1 MQSLDSLIFKLNIF
15 TVPPLVVGIV
25 MFVLGLITMIK
36 DKASKVSVSFFM
48 VTSSILVWLGTLAWL
63 YSSPSEQ
70 DAQFWATIEH
80 FGVAFIPSFFFIF
93 TLDIIR
99 RYRQYKLF
107 AWATL
112 GLSGLFCAGFVF
124 SPYLIEGVSL
134 QRWGYYARYGPL
146 GFTLIIYVGL
156 FMLISMAL
164 LWSDY
169 LGSTSERERSRLK
182 GIFIGV
188 AIGLFGAADFIPT
201 LGVSIYPFGYI
212 PIFIC
217 ALILGQTILRFRLID
232 LTPSFAAKH
241 ILETTEGPI
250 SVIDLEGNICV
261 VNRSLC
267 ELLGY
272 REKELKDQ
280 KVSQIFDVS
289 GEVFPSK
296 LDKDWVLNAREMRW
310 KRRDGTTID
319 MSVSASAIADKDGT
333 PAGIVYAATDITKRK
348 VVEEELKQAKEAA
361 ERANQAK
368 SEFLANMS
376 HEIRTPL
383 NAVIGFSDI
392 LSDTSLNELQ
402 IDYVDT
408 IRESGKLLLALINDI
423 LDFSKIEARQIE
435 LEDIDFNMKNLV
447 EDILK
452 IARPKVSHSKIEL
465 YHHFEEALPENFRG
479 DPTRIRQILLNL
491 LNNAIKFTEAGEIGV
506 RVSSAKSE
514 PIGSKSGKSIYPIQ
528 ISVKDT
534 GVGIPKDK
542 QKLIFDTFTQADTSI
557 TREYGGTGLG
567 LAITRALVEKMDGKV
582 WVESE
587 EGKGSEFFV
596 LLGLRKSDLSSRDD
610 ITPLESEELKGKE
623 VFIVDDNDNARRLIK
638 SYCQNAGLT
647 VRAEFVLA
655 VDAWKGLGGE
665 NNLPDLIISDIMMPK
680 MDGYQFAK
688 KIKSEPKFESIKL
701 VAISSDARP
710 GSARLAK
717 ESGFDAFMTK
727 PARERAVIN
736 VLKTVLGDTRK
747 EGQIVTT
754 HMAEELS
761 AKKIRVLVAED
772 NLVNQKLIR
781 ILLEKLG
788 CEEEVVPN
796 GKIAFEKA
804 TTEEYDLCL
813 MDLQMPVMGGVEAT
827 KNIRKAGNTKLPIIA
842 LTAVAFKE
850 GRDKCLEAGMNDF
863 LARPVDPDRLRE
875 KILEWTTLANKNDR
889 TQR

>member
-1 MQSLDSLIFKLNIF
+1 
-15 TVPPLVVGIV
+15 
-25 MFVLGLITMIK
+25 MIK
-36 DKASKVSVSFFM
+36 DRASKVSISFFM
-48 VTSSILVWLGTLAWL
+48 VTLSILVWLGSLAWL
-63 YSSPSEQ
+63 YSAPNEQ
-70 DAQFWATIEH
+70 DAMLWAIIEH

-99 RYRQYKLF
+99 RYRQYKIF

-112 GLSGLFCAGFVF
+112 SLSGLFCAGFVF
-124 SPYLIEGVSL
+124 SPYLIEGISL
-134 QRWGYYARYGPL
+134 QRWGYYAQYGPL
-146 GFTLIIYVGL
+146 GFTLIIYVGI

-164 LWSDY
+164 LWREF
-169 LGSTSERERSRLK
+169 LGSASERERSRLK
-182 GIFIGV
+182 GIYIGV
-188 AIGLFGAADFIPT
+188 AIGLLGALDFAPA
-201 LGVSIYPFGYI
+201 LGVSIYPLGYI

-217 ALILGQTILRFRLID
+217 ALILGQTILRYRLID

-272 REKELKDQ
+272 KEKDLIDQ
-280 KVSQIFDVS
+280 KVSMIFDVS
-289 GEVFPSK
+289 GDVFPSK
-296 LDKDWVLNAREMRW
+296 LTKEWVLHGREHQW
-310 KRRDGTTID
+310 KRKDGTTVD
-319 MSVSASAIADKDGT
+319 MSLSASAITDKDGT
-333 PAGIVYAATDITKRK
+333 PAGIVYAATDITEQKRA
-348 VVEEELKQAKEAA
+348 EEELKQAKEAA

-392 LSDTSLNELQ
+392 LSDTTLSDLQ
-402 IDYVDT
+402 TDYVDT

-423 LDFSKIEARQIE
+423 LDFSKIEARQID
-435 LEDIDFNMKNLV
+435 LEEIDFSLKNLV

-452 IARPKVSHSKIEL
+452 IARPKVSHAKIEL
-465 YHHFEEALPENFRG
+465 YHFYDESLPENFKS

-491 LNNAIKFTEAGEIGV
+491 LNNAIKFTEEGEIGV
-506 RVSSAKSE
+506 RVSPAKSE
-514 PIGSKSGKSIYPIQ
+514 PIGSISGKSVYPIQ
-528 ISVKDT
+528 MSVKDT

-542 QKLIFDTFTQADTSI
+542 QKLIFETFTQADTSI

-567 LAITRALVEKMDGKV
+567 LAITSALIDKMNGKI

-596 LLGLRKSDLSSRDD
+596 LLRLRESDLLDRGD

-623 VFIVDDNDNARRLIK
+623 VFVVDDNENARRLIK

-647 VRAEFVLA
+647 VRAEYILA
-655 VDAWKGLGGE
+655 VDAWNALEAEK
-665 NNLPDLIISDIMMPK
+665 NLPDLIISDIMMPK
-680 MDGYQFAK
+680 MDGYEFAK
-688 KIKSEPKFESIKL
+688 KIKSQSKFDGIKL

-710 GSARLAK
+710 GAARIAK

-761 AKKIRVLVAED
+761 PKKIRVLVAED
-772 NLVNQKLIR
+772 NLINQKLIR

-788 CEEEVVPN
+788 CEGEIVPN

-804 TTEEYDLCL
+804 TTEDYDLCL

-827 KNIRKAGNTKLPIIA
+827 KRIRKSGNTTLPILA

-850 GRDKCLEAGMNDF
+850 GRDECLEVGMNDF
-863 LARPVDPDRLRE
+863 LTRPVDPDKLRE
-875 KILEWTTLANKNDR
+875 KILEWTR
-889 TQR
+889 

>member
-1 MQSLDSLIFKLNIF
+1 MQFLDSLIFKLNIF
-15 TVPPLVVGIV
+15 TVPPLVVGIL

-36 DKASKVSVSFFM
+36 DRASKVSLSFFM
-48 VTSSILVWLGTLAWL
+48 VTSSILVWLGSLAWL
-63 YSSPSEQ
+63 YSAPNEQ
-70 DAQFWATIEH
+70 DALFWATIEH

-99 RYRQYKLF
+99 RYRQYKHF

-146 GFTLIIYVGL
+146 GFTLIVYVGL
-156 FMLISMAL
+156 FMLISMSL
-164 LWSDY
+164 LWTEY

-182 GIFIGV
+182 GIFLGV
-188 AIGLFGAADFIPT
+188 VLGLVGAIDFIPT
-201 LGVSIYPFGYI
+201 LGIPIYPLGYI

-267 ELLGY
+267 EQLGY

-280 KVSQIFDVS
+280 KVSLLFDVS
-289 GEVFPSK
+289 GDIFPNK
-296 LDKDWVLNAREMRW
+296 LNRDWVLRAREMRW
-310 KRRDGTTID
+310 ERKDGTTID
-319 MSVSASAIADKDGT
+319 MSVSASAITDKDGS
-333 PAGIVYAATDITKRK
+333 PAGIVYAATDITERK
-348 VVEEELKQAKEAA
+348 KAEEEIKQAKEAA

-368 SEFLANMS
+368 
-376 HEIRTPL
+376 R
-383 NAVIGFSDI
+383 
-392 LSDTSLNELQ
+392 
-402 IDYVDT
+402 
-408 IRESGKLLLALINDI
+408 
-423 LDFSKIEARQIE
+423 
-435 LEDIDFNMKNLV
+435 
-447 EDILK
+447 DILK
-452 IARPKVSHSKIEL
+452 IARPKVSHAKIEL
-465 YHHFEEALPENFRG
+465 YHHFDEAMPENFKG

-491 LNNAIKFTEAGEIGV
+491 LNNAIKFTEEGEIGV
-506 RVSSAKSE
+506 YVSPAQSE
-514 PIGSKSGKSIYPIQ
+514 LIGSKAGKSIYPIQ

-542 QKLIFDTFTQADTSI
+542 QKLIFEKFTQTDTSI

-567 LAITRALVEKMDGKV
+567 LAITSALVEKMDGKI

-596 LLGLRKSDLSSRDD
+596 ILRLRESDLLERGD
-610 ITPLESEELKGKE
+610 IMPLESEELKGKG
-623 VFIVDDNDNARRLIK
+623 VVIVDDNDNARRLIK
-638 SYCQNAGLT
+638 SYCQNAGLI
-647 VRAEFVLA
+647 VRTEYILA
-655 VDAWKGLGGE
+655 VDAWKGLE
-665 NNLPDLIISDIMMPK
+665 AEKDLPDIIISDIMMPK
-680 MDGYQFAK
+680 MDGYHFAR
-688 KIKSEPKFESIKL
+688 KIKSEPKFEGIKL

-736 VLKTVLGDTRK
+736 VLKTVLGDARK

-761 AKKIRVLVAED
+761 AKKIKVLVAED
-772 NLVNQKLIR
+772 NPVNQKLIR
-781 ILLEKLG
+781 ILLQKLG
-788 CEEEVVPN
+788 CENRETPN
-796 GKIAFEKA
+796 SRSSPSRLWLLKRAA
-804 TTEEYDLCL
+804 
-813 MDLQMPVMGGVEAT
+813 MNAS
-827 KNIRKAGNTKLPIIA
+827 KL
-842 LTAVAFKE
+842 
-850 GRDKCLEAGMNDF
+850 G
-863 LARPVDPDRLRE
+863 
-875 KILEWTTLANKNDR
+875 
-889 TQR
+889 

>member
-1 MQSLDSLIFKLNIF
+1 MQTLDSLIFKLNIF
-15 TVPPLVVGIV
+15 TVPPLVVGIL

-36 DKASKVSVSFFM
+36 DKASKVSTSFFM
-48 VTSSILVWLGTLAWL
+48 VTASILVWLGSLAWL
-63 YSSPSEQ
+63 YSAPNEQ
-70 DAQFWATIEH
+70 DAMLWAIIEH

-99 RYRQYKLF
+99 RYRQYKHF

-124 SPYLIEGVSL
+124 SPYLIESISL

-146 GFTLIIYVGL
+146 GFTLIVYVGL
-156 FMLISMAL
+156 FMMISMAL
-164 LWSDY
+164 LWKEF

-182 GIFIGV
+182 GIYIGV
-188 AIGLFGAADFIPT
+188 AIGLIGAIDFAPT
-201 LGVSIYPFGYI
+201 LGVAIYPLGYI

-267 ELLGY
+267 ELLQY
-272 REKELKDQ
+272 KEKELKDQ
-280 KVSQIFDVS
+280 KVSVLFDIS

-296 LDKDWVLNAREMRW
+296 LHKDWVLHAREMRW
-310 KRRDGTTID
+310 KRKDGVTVD

-333 PAGIVYAATDITKRK
+333 PAGIVYAATDITERK
-348 VVEEELKQAKEAA
+348 QAEQELKHAKEAA

-392 LSDTSLNELQ
+392 LSDTTLNDLQ

-435 LEDIDFNMKNLV
+435 LEDIDFSMKNLV

-452 IARPKVSHSKIEL
+452 IARPKVTQAKIEL
-465 YHHFEEALPENFRG
+465 YHHFDEAMPENFKG

-491 LNNAIKFTEAGEIGV
+491 LNNAIKFTEKGEIGV
-506 RVSSAKSE
+506 RVSSAQSE
-514 PIGSKSGKSIYPIQ
+514 PMGSKDGESICPIQ
-528 ISVKDT
+528 LSVKDT
-534 GVGIPKDK
+534 GVGIPKTK
-542 QKLIFDTFTQADTSI
+542 QKLIFEKFTQTDTSI

-567 LAITRALVEKMDGKV
+567 LAITSALVEKMNGKI

-596 LLGLRKSDLSSRDD
+596 ILRLKESDLLDRDN

-638 SYCQNAGLT
+638 SYCQNAGLI
-647 VRAEFVLA
+647 VRTEYILA
-655 VDAWKGLGGE
+655 VEAWKGLKTE
-665 NNLPDLIISDIMMPK
+665 TDLPDLIISDIMMPK
-680 MDGYQFAK
+680 MDGYEFAK
-688 KIKSEPKFESIKL
+688 KIKSQPKFEGIKL

-710 GSARLAK
+710 GSARIAK

-736 VLKTVLGDTRK
+736 VLKTVLGDARK

-761 AKKIRVLVAED
+761 GKKIRVLVAED
-772 NLVNQKLIR
+772 NLVNQKLIK
-781 ILLEKLG
+781 ILLQKLG
-788 CEEEVVPN
+788 YEEEVVPN
-796 GKIAFEKA
+796 GKVAFEKA

-813 MDLQMPVMGGVEAT
+813 MDLQMPVMGGVDAT
-827 KNIRKAGNTKLPIIA
+827 KKIRKSGKTELPIIA

-850 GRDKCLEAGMNDF
+850 GRDECLAAGMNDF
-863 LARPVDPDRLRE
+863 LTRPVDPDKLRE
-875 KILEWTTLANKNDR
+875 KILEWTKHKP
-889 TQR
+889 

>member
-1 MQSLDSLIFKLNIF
+1 MQTLDSLIFKLNIF

-25 MFVLGLITMIK
+25 MFVLGLLTMIK

-48 VTSSILVWLGTLAWL
+48 VTVSILVWLGSLAWL
-63 YSSPSEQ
+63 YSAPSEQ
-70 DAQFWATIEH
+70 DALFWATVEH

-99 RYRQYKLF
+99 RYRQYKHF

-112 GLSGLFCAGFVF
+112 GLSGLFCVGFVF

-134 QRWGYYARYGPL
+134 YRWGYFARYGPL
-146 GFTLIIYVGL
+146 GFTLIVYVGI
-156 FMLISMAL
+156 FMMISLAL
-164 LWSDY
+164 LWTDF
-169 LGSTSERERSRLK
+169 LGSTSDRERSRLK

-188 AIGLFGAADFIPT
+188 AIGLFGALDFAPT
-201 LGVSIYPFGYI
+201 LGVPIYPLGYI

-250 SVIDLEGNICV
+250 VAVDLEGSICV

-272 REKELKDQ
+272 KEKEMKDK
-280 KVSQIFDVS
+280 KVSLIFKISDD
-289 GEVFPSK
+289 VFPRK
-296 LDKDWVLNAREMRW
+296 LNKDWVLHGREMVW
-310 KRRDGTTID
+310 QKKDGPVVE
-319 MSVSASAIADKDGT
+319 MSVSASAITDKDGT
-333 PAGIVYAATDITKRK
+333 PAGIVYAATDITERK
-348 VVEEELKQAKEAA
+348 KAEEELKQAKEAA

-392 LSDTSLNELQ
+392 LSDTSLNEVQ
-402 IDYVDT
+402 VDYVDT

-435 LEDIDFNMKNLV
+435 LEDIDFNLKNLV

-452 IARPKVSHSKIEL
+452 IARPKVSHAQIEL
-465 YHHFEEALPENFRG
+465 YHHFDEGMPENFMG

-491 LNNAIKFTEAGEIGV
+491 LNNAIKFTEQGEIGV
-506 RVSSAKSE
+506 RVRQAPNE
-514 PIGSKSGKSIYPIQ
+514 PIESRAEESVYPIQ

-542 QKLIFDTFTQADTSI
+542 QKIIFDTFTQADSSI

-567 LAITRALVEKMDGKV
+567 LAITNALVGKMGGQIR
-582 WVESE
+582 VESE
-587 EGKGSEFFV
+587 KGKGSEFFI
-596 LLGLRKSDLSSRDD
+596 LLRLRKSDLRDRAE
-610 ITPLESEELKGKE
+610 ITPLETEALKGKE
-623 VFIVDDNDNARRLIK
+623 VFIVDDNDNARRLLS
-638 SYCQNAGLT
+638 SYCQNAGLKI
-647 VRAEFVLA
+647 RAVFTLA
-655 VDAWKGLGGE
+655 ADAWESLEKE
-665 NNLPDLIISDIMMPK
+665 KDLPQIIVSDIMMPK
-680 MDGYQFAK
+680 MDGYQFAT
-688 KIKSEPKFESIKL
+688 KIKSQSKFEGIKL
-701 VAISSDARP
+701 VAVSSDARP
-710 GSARLAK
+710 GSARIAK

-727 PARERAVIN
+727 PARERAFIN
-736 VLKTVLGDTRK
+736 VLKTVLGDSRK

-754 HMAEELS
+754 HLAEELS

-772 NLVNQKLIR
+772 NKVNQKLIR
-781 ILLEKLG
+781 ILLQKLG
-788 CEEEVVPN
+788 CEEDIVPN
-796 GKIAFEKA
+796 GKLAVEKA
-804 TTEEYDLCL
+804 TTEDYDLCL
-813 MDLQMPVMGGVEAT
+813 MDIQMPVMGGIEAT
-827 KNIRKAGNTKLPIIA
+827 KTIRKMGNTKLPIIA

-850 GRDKCLEAGMNDF
+850 GREDCLEAGMNDF
-863 LARPVDPDRLRE
+863 LARPVEPEKLKA
-875 KILEWTTLANKNDR
+875 KILEWTKGKS
-889 TQR
+889 

>member
-1 MQSLDSLIFKLNIF
+1 MQFVDSLIFKLNIF
-15 TVPPLVVGIV
+15 TVPPLVVGIL

-36 DKASKVSVSFFM
+36 DKASKVSVTFFM
-48 VTSSILVWLGTLAWL
+48 VTLSILVWLGSLAWL
-63 YSSPSEQ
+63 YSAPNEQ
-70 DAQFWATIEH
+70 DAMLWAIIEH

-99 RYRQYKLF
+99 RYRQYKHF

-134 QRWGYYARYGPL
+134 QRWGYYARYGSL
-146 GFTLIIYVGL
+146 GFTLIVYVGL
-156 FMLISMAL
+156 FMMISMAL
-164 LWSDY
+164 LWREF

-188 AIGLFGAADFIPT
+188 AIGLIGAIDFAPT
-201 LGVSIYPFGYI
+201 LGIAIFPFGYI

-217 ALILGQTILRFRLID
+217 ALMLGQTILRFRLID

-267 ELLGY
+267 ELLRY
-272 REKELKDQ
+272 KEKELKDQ
-280 KVSQIFDVS
+280 KVSLLFDVS
-289 GEVFPSK
+289 GDVFPSK
-296 LDKDWVLNAREMRW
+296 LNRDWVLHAREMKW
-310 KRRDGTTID
+310 KKKDGVTVD

-333 PAGIVYAATDITKRK
+333 PAGIVYAATDITERK
-348 VVEEELKQAKEAA
+348 KAEEDLKQAKEAA

-392 LSDTSLNELQ
+392 LSDTTLNDLQ

-435 LEDIDFNMKNLV
+435 LEDIDFSMKNLV

-452 IARPKVSHSKIEL
+452 IARPKVSHAQIEL
-465 YHHFEEALPENFRG
+465 YHHFDEAMPENFQG

-491 LNNAIKFTEAGEIGV
+491 LNNAIKFTEKGEIGV
-506 RVSSAKSE
+506 RVSPAQSE
-514 PIGSKSGKSIYPIQ
+514 PISSRAGKSIYPIQ

-542 QKLIFDTFTQADTSI
+542 QKLILEKFTQTDTSI

-567 LAITRALVEKMDGKV
+567 LAITSALVEKMNGKI
-582 WVESE
+582 WVESD

-596 LLGLRKSDLSSRDD
+596 ILRLRESDLLGRED
-610 ITPLESEELKGKE
+610 ITPLESKELKGKG

-638 SYCQNAGLT
+638 SYCQNAGLI
-647 VRAEFVLA
+647 VREEYILA
-655 VDAWKGLGGE
+655 VDAWEGLE
-665 NNLPDLIISDIMMPK
+665 AEKDLPDLIISDIMMPK
-680 MDGYQFAK
+680 MDGYNFAK
-688 KIKSEPKFESIKL
+688 KIKSQPKFEGIKL

-754 HMAEELS
+754 HMAQELS
-761 AKKIRVLVAED
+761 QKKTRVLVAED
-772 NLVNQKLIR
+772 NAVNQKLIR
-781 ILLEKLG
+781 ILLQKLG
-788 CEEEVVPN
+788 CEEEIAPN

-827 KNIRKAGNTKLPIIA
+827 KKIRESGNTKLPIVA

-850 GRDKCLEAGMNDF
+850 GRDECLKVGMNDF
-863 LARPVDPDRLRE
+863 LTRPVDPDRLRE
-875 KILEWTTLANKNDR
+875 KILEWTKK
-889 TQR
+889 

>member
-1 MQSLDSLIFKLNIF
+1 MQFLDSLIFKLNIF
-15 TVPPLVVGIV
+15 TVPPLVVGIL

-36 DKASKVSVSFFM
+36 DRASKVSLSFFM
-48 VTSSILVWLGTLAWL
+48 VTSSILVWLGSLAWL
-63 YSSPSEQ
+63 YSAPNEQ
-70 DAQFWATIEH
+70 DALFWATIEH

-99 RYRQYKLF
+99 RYRQYKHF

-146 GFTLIIYVGL
+146 GFTLIVYVGL
-156 FMLISMAL
+156 FMLISMSL
-164 LWSDY
+164 LWTEY

-182 GIFIGV
+182 GIFLGV
-188 AIGLFGAADFIPT
+188 VFGLVGAIDFIPT
-201 LGVSIYPFGYI
+201 LGIPIYPLGYI

-267 ELLGY
+267 EQLGY

-280 KVSQIFDVS
+280 KVSLLFDVS
-289 GEVFPSK
+289 GDIFPSK
-296 LDKDWVLNAREMRW
+296 LNRDWVLRAREMRW
-310 KRRDGTTID
+310 ERKDGTTID
-319 MSVSASAIADKDGT
+319 MSVSASAITDKDGT
-333 PAGIVYAATDITKRK
+333 PAGIVYAATDITERK
-348 VVEEELKQAKEAA
+348 KAEEEIKQAKEAA

-392 LSDTSLNELQ
+392 LSDTTLNELQ
-402 IDYVDT
+402 LDYVDT
-408 IRESGKLLLALINDI
+408 VRESGKLLLALINDI

-435 LEDIDFNMKNLV
+435 LEEIDFSMKNLV

-452 IARPKVSHSKIEL
+452 IARPKVSHAKIEL
-465 YHHFEEALPENFRG
+465 YHHFDEAMPENFKG

-491 LNNAIKFTEAGEIGV
+491 LNNAIKFTEEGEIGV
-506 RVSSAKSE
+506 HVSPAQSE
-514 PIGSKSGKSIYPIQ
+514 PISSKGGESITPIQ

-542 QKLIFDTFTQADTSI
+542 QKLIFETFTQADSSI

-567 LAITRALVEKMDGKV
+567 LAITNALVEKMNGRI

-596 LLGLRKSDLSSRDD
+596 IIRLRESDLLDRGD
-610 ITPLESEELKGKE
+610 ITPLESEELKGKG
-623 VFIVDDNDNARRLIK
+623 VFIVDDNANARRLIK
-638 SYCQNAGLT
+638 SYCQNAGLI
-647 VRAEFVLA
+647 VRTEYTLA
-655 VDAWKGLGGE
+655 VDAWKGLE
-665 NNLPDLIISDIMMPK
+665 AEKNLPDIIISDIMMPK
-680 MDGYQFAK
+680 MDGFQFAK
-688 KIKSEPKFESIKL
+688 EIKSEPKFEGIKL

-736 VLKTVLGDTRK
+736 VLKTVLGDARK

-761 AKKIRVLVAED
+761 AKKIRILVAED
-772 NLVNQKLIR
+772 NPVNQKLIR
-781 ILLEKLG
+781 ILLQKLG
-788 CEEEVVPN
+788 CEEEIAPN

-813 MDLQMPVMGGVEAT
+813 MDLQMPVMGGIEAT
-827 KNIRKAGNTKLPIIA
+827 KNIRKSGNTKLPIIA

-850 GRDKCLEAGMNDF
+850 GRDECLEAGMNDF
-863 LARPVDPDRLRE
+863 LTRPVDPDKLRA
-875 KILEWTTLANKNDR
+875 KILEWTALKA
-889 TQR
+889 

>member
-1 MQSLDSLIFKLNIF
+1 MQSLELLIFKLNIF
-15 TVPPLVVGIV
+15 TVPPLVVGIL

-48 VTSSILVWLGTLAWL
+48 VTLSILVWLGSLAWL
-63 YSSPSEQ
+63 YSAPNEQ
-70 DAQFWATIEH
+70 DALFLATIEH
-80 FGVAFIPSFFFIF
+80 FGIAFIPSFFFIF

-99 RYRQYKLF
+99 RYRQYKHF

-112 GLSGLFCAGFVF
+112 GLSGLFCAGFVLT
-124 SPYLIEGVSL
+124 PYLIEGVSL

-146 GFTLIIYVGL
+146 GFTLIVYVGL
-156 FMLISMAL
+156 FMMISLAL
-164 LWSDY
+164 LWTEF

-182 GIFIGV
+182 GIFLGV
-188 AIGLFGAADFIPT
+188 TLGLFGTVDFAPS
-201 LGVSIYPFGYI
+201 LGIAIYPLGYI

-280 KVSQIFDVS
+280 KISLLFGVSVDVL
-289 GEVFPSK
+289 PSK
-296 LDKDWVLNAREMRW
+296 LNRDWVLHDREMEW
-310 KRRDGTTID
+310 KKKDGTTLD

-333 PAGIVYAATDITKRK
+333 PAGIVYAATDITERK
-348 VVEEELKQAKEAA
+348 KAEEELKQAKEAA

-392 LSDTSLNELQ
+392 LSDTTLNDLQ

-408 IRESGKLLLALINDI
+408 ICESGKLLLALINDI
-423 LDFSKIEARQIE
+423 LDFSKIEARQID
-435 LEDIDFNMKNLV
+435 LEDIDFSMKNLV

-452 IARPKVSHSKIEL
+452 IARPKVSHVKIEL
-465 YHHFEEALPENFRG
+465 YHHFDEGMPENFKG

-491 LNNAIKFTEAGEIGV
+491 LNNAIKFTEEGEIGV
-506 RVSSAKSE
+506 RVTPAQTE
-514 PIGSKSGKSIYPIQ
+514 PIGSKSEESIYPIQ

-542 QKLIFDTFTQADTSI
+542 QKVIFDTFTQADTSI

-567 LAITRALVEKMDGKV
+567 LAITSALVEKMNGKI

-596 LLGLRKSDLSSRDD
+596 ILRLRESDLLDRGD

-623 VFIVDDNDNARRLIK
+623 VFIVDDNDNARRLIR
-638 SYCQNAGLT
+638 SYCQNAGLN
-647 VRAEFVLA
+647 VRTEYTLA
-655 VDAWKGLGGE
+655 IDAWKGLE
-665 NNLPDLIISDIMMPK
+665 AEKDLPDIIISDIMMPK

-688 KIKSEPKFESIKL
+688 KIKGQSRFDGIKL
-701 VAISSDARP
+701 VAISSDASP
-710 GSARLAK
+710 GSARHAK
-717 ESGFDAFMTK
+717 ECGFDAFMTK

-772 NLVNQKLIR
+772 NPVNQKLIR
-781 ILLEKLG
+781 ILLQKLG
-788 CEEEVVPN
+788 CVEEIVPN
-796 GKIAFEKA
+796 GKIALEKA
-804 TTEEYDLCL
+804 TTKEYDLCL
-813 MDLQMPVMGGVEAT
+813 MDLQMPVMGGIEAT
-827 KNIRKAGNTKLPIIA
+827 KNIRKSGNTKLPIIA

-850 GRDKCLEAGMNDF
+850 GRDECMEAGMNDF
-863 LARPVDPDRLRE
+863 LARPVDPNKLRE
-875 KILEWTTLANKNDR
+875 KILEWTALKT
-889 TQR
+889 

>member
-1 MQSLDSLIFKLNIF
+1 MQFLDSLIFKLNIF
-15 TVPPLVVGIV
+15 TVPPLVVGIL

-36 DKASKVSVSFFM
+36 DRASKVSVSFFV
-48 VTSSILVWLGTLAWL
+48 VTSSILVWLGSLAWL
-63 YSSPSEQ
+63 YSAPNEQ
-70 DAQFWATIEH
+70 DALFWATIEH

-146 GFTLIIYVGL
+146 GFTLIVYVGL
-156 FMLISMAL
+156 FMLISMSL
-164 LWSDY
+164 LWTEF

-182 GIFIGV
+182 GIFLGV
-188 AIGLFGAADFIPT
+188 VLGLVGAIDFIPA
-201 LGVSIYPFGYI
+201 LGIPIYPFGYI

-217 ALILGQTILRFRLID
+217 ALILGQTILRYRLID

-241 ILETTEGPI
+241 ILETTEGLI

-280 KVSQIFDVS
+280 KVSLLFDVS
-289 GEVFPSK
+289 GDVFPGK
-296 LDKDWVLNAREMRW
+296 LNRDWVLRAREMRW
-310 KRRDGTTID
+310 ERKDGTTVD
-319 MSVSASAIADKDGT
+319 MSVSASAITDKDGT
-333 PAGIVYAATDITKRK
+333 PAGIVYAATDITERK
-348 VVEEELKQAKEAA
+348 KAEEELKQAKEAA

-392 LSDTSLNELQ
+392 LSDTTLNELQ
-402 IDYVDT
+402 LDYIDT

-435 LEDIDFNMKNLV
+435 LEEIDFSMKNLV

-452 IARPKVSHSKIEL
+452 IARPKVSHTKIEL
-465 YHHFEEALPENFRG
+465 YHHFDEAMPENFKG

-491 LNNAIKFTEAGEIGV
+491 LNNAIKFTEEGEIGV
-506 RVSSAKSE
+506 RVSPAQSE
-514 PIGSKSGKSIYPIQ
+514 PISSKAGKSICPIQ

-542 QKLIFDTFTQADTSI
+542 QKLIFEKFTQTDTSI

-567 LAITRALVEKMDGKV
+567 LAITSALVEKMNGKI

-596 LLGLRKSDLSSRDD
+596 ILKLRESDLLDRGD
-610 ITPLESEELKGKE
+610 ITPLESEELKGKG

-638 SYCQNAGLT
+638 SYCQNAGLL
-647 VRAEFVLA
+647 VRKEYILA
-655 VDAWKGLGGE
+655 VDAWKELE
-665 NNLPDLIISDIMMPK
+665 TEKALPDLIISDIMMPK
-680 MDGYQFAK
+680 MDGYNFAR
-688 KIKSEPKFESIKL
+688 KIKSEPKFEGIKL

-736 VLKTVLGDTRK
+736 VLKTVLGDARK

-761 AKKIRVLVAED
+761 AKKIKVLVAED
-772 NLVNQKLIR
+772 NPVNQKLIR
-781 ILLEKLG
+781 ILLQKLG
-788 CEEEVVPN
+788 CKEEIAPN

-827 KNIRKAGNTKLPIIA
+827 KNIRKSGNTKLPIIA

-850 GRDKCLEAGMNDF
+850 GRDECLEAGMNDF
-863 LARPVDPDRLRE
+863 LTRPVDPDKLRA
-875 KILEWTTLANKNDR
+875 KILEWTKNK
-889 TQR
+889 T

>member
-1 MQSLDSLIFKLNIF
+1 MQFLDSLIFKLNIF
-15 TVPPLVVGIV
+15 TVPPLVVGIL

-36 DKASKVSVSFFM
+36 DRASKVSSSFFM
-48 VTSSILVWLGTLAWL
+48 VTSSILVWLGSLAWL
-63 YSSPSEQ
+63 YSAPNEQ
-70 DAQFWATIEH
+70 DALFWATIEH

-146 GFTLIIYVGL
+146 GFTLIVYVGL
-156 FMLISMAL
+156 FMLISMSL
-164 LWSDY
+164 LWTEF

-182 GIFIGV
+182 GIFLGV
-188 AIGLFGAADFIPT
+188 VLGLVGAIDFIPA
-201 LGVSIYPFGYI
+201 LGIPIYPFGYI

-280 KVSQIFDVS
+280 KVSLLFDVS
-289 GEVFPSK
+289 GDVFPGK
-296 LDKDWVLNAREMRW
+296 LNRDWVLRAREMRW
-310 KRRDGTTID
+310 ERKDGTTVD
-319 MSVSASAIADKDGT
+319 MSVSASAITDKDGT

-348 VVEEELKQAKEAA
+348 KAEEELKQAKEAA

-392 LSDTSLNELQ
+392 LSDTTLNELQ
-402 IDYVDT
+402 LDYVDT

-435 LEDIDFNMKNLV
+435 LEEIDFSMKNLV

-452 IARPKVSHSKIEL
+452 IARPKVSHTKIEL
-465 YHHFEEALPENFRG
+465 YHHFDEAMPENFKG

-491 LNNAIKFTEAGEIGV
+491 LNNAIKFTEEGEIGV
-506 RVSSAKSE
+506 YVSPAQSE
-514 PIGSKSGKSIYPIQ
+514 PIGSKAGESIYPIQ

-542 QKLIFDTFTQADTSI
+542 QKLIFEKFTQTDTSI

-567 LAITRALVEKMDGKV
+567 LAITSALVEKMNGKI

-596 LLGLRKSDLSSRDD
+596 ILKLRESDLLDRGD
-610 ITPLESEELKGKE
+610 ITPLESEELKGKG

-638 SYCQNAGLT
+638 SYSHNAGLL
-647 VRAEFVLA
+647 VRKEYILA
-655 VDAWKGLGGE
+655 VDAWKELE
-665 NNLPDLIISDIMMPK
+665 TEKAIPDLIISDIMMPK
-680 MDGYQFAK
+680 MDGYNFAR
-688 KIKSEPKFESIKL
+688 KIKSEPKFEGIKL

-736 VLKTVLGDTRK
+736 GLKTVLGDARK

-761 AKKIRVLVAED
+761 AKKIKVLVAED
-772 NLVNQKLIR
+772 NPVNQKLIR
-781 ILLEKLG
+781 ILLQKLG
-788 CEEEVVPN
+788 CEKEIAPN

-804 TTEEYDLCL
+804 TSEEYDLCL

-827 KNIRKAGNTKLPIIA
+827 KNIRKSGNTKLPIIA

-850 GRDKCLEAGMNDF
+850 GRDECLEAGMNDF
-863 LARPVDPDRLRE
+863 LTRPVDPDKLRA
-875 KILEWTTLANKNDR
+875 KILEWTKNK
-889 TQR
+889 T

>member
-1 MQSLDSLIFKLNIF
+1 MQSLDSFIFKLNIF
-15 TVPPLVVGIV
+15 TVPPLVVGIL

-36 DKASKVSVSFFM
+36 DKASKVSISFFM
-48 VTSSILVWLGTLAWL
+48 VTLSIFVWLASLAWI
-63 YSSPSEQ
+63 YSAPNEQ
-70 DAQFWATIEH
+70 DALFWAIIQH

-99 RYRQYKLF
+99 RYRQYKHF

-112 GLSGLFCAGFVF
+112 GLSGLFCVGFVF
-124 SPYLIEGVSL
+124 SPYLIESVSL
-134 QRWGYYARYGPL
+134 QQWGYYALYGSL
-146 GFTLIIYVGL
+146 GFTLIVYVGL
-156 FMLISMAL
+156 FMMISIAL

-169 LGSTSERERSRLK
+169 IGSTSERERSRLK
-182 GIFIGV
+182 GIFLGA
-188 AIGLFGAADFIPT
+188 AIGLFGTIDFAPA
-201 LGVSIYPFGYI
+201 LGVAIYPLGYI

-250 SVIDLEGNICV
+250 AVIDLEENLCV

-272 REKELKDQ
+272 NEKELKDQ
-280 KVSQIFDVS
+280 KVSLLFDVS
-289 GEVFPSK
+289 GDVFPSK
-296 LDKDWVLNAREMRW
+296 LNKDWVLHAREMEW
-310 KRRDGTTID
+310 KKKDDTTVD
-319 MSVSASAIADKDGT
+319 MSVSASTITDKDGT
-333 PAGIVYAATDITKRK
+333 PAGIVYAATDITERK
-348 VVEEELKQAKEAA
+348 KAEEELKQAKETA

-392 LSDTSLNELQ
+392 LSDTTLNELQ
-402 IDYVDT
+402 IDYIDT

-435 LEDIDFNMKNLV
+435 LEEIDFNMKNLV

-452 IARPKVSHSKIEL
+452 IARPKVSHAKIEL
-465 YHHFEEALPENFRG
+465 YHHFDEAMPENFKG

-491 LNNAIKFTEAGEIGV
+491 LNNAIKFTEKGEIGV
-506 RVSSAKSE
+506 RVSPAKSE
-514 PIGSKSGKSIYPIQ
+514 PISSKAGKSIYPIQ

-542 QKLIFDTFTQADTSI
+542 QKLIFETFTQADTSI

-567 LAITRALVEKMDGKV
+567 LAITSALVEKMGGKI

-587 EGKGSEFFV
+587 EGKGSEFFII
-596 LLGLRKSDLSSRDD
+596 LKLKESDLLDRAD

-623 VFIVDDNDNARRLIK
+623 VFIVDDNDNARRLLS
-638 SYCQNAGLT
+638 SYCLNAGLK
-647 VRAEFVLA
+647 VRAIIPLA
-655 VDAWKGLGGE
+655 IEAWERLETEKD
-665 NNLPDLIISDIMMPK
+665 LPDLIISDIMMPK
-680 MDGYQFAK
+680 MDGYQFAQ
-688 KIKSEPKFESIKL
+688 KIKSQSKFKGIKL
-701 VAISSDARP
+701 VAVSSDAKP
-710 GSARLAK
+710 GSARIAK

-727 PARERAVIN
+727 PARERAFIN

-747 EGQIVTT
+747 DGQIVTT

-761 AKKIRVLVAED
+761 AKRIRVLVAED
-772 NLVNQKLIR
+772 NAVNQKLIR
-781 ILLEKLG
+781 ILLQRLG
-788 CEEEVVPN
+788 CVEEIVPN

-813 MDLQMPVMGGVEAT
+813 MDLQMPVMGGIEAT
-827 KNIRKAGNTKLPIIA
+827 KNIRKSGNTKLPIIA

-850 GRDKCLEAGMNDF
+850 GRDECLEAGMNDF
-863 LARPVDPDRLRE
+863 LARPVDPDKLKE
-875 KILEWTTLANKNDR
+875 KILEWTKEKT
-889 TQR
+889 

>member
-1 MQSLDSLIFKLNIF
+1 MQFLDSLIFKLNIF
-15 TVPPLVVGIV
+15 TVPPLVVGIL
-25 MFVLGLITMIK
+25 MFILGLITVIK
-36 DKASKVSVSFFM
+36 DKASKVSVNFFM
-48 VTSSILVWLGTLAWL
+48 VTLSILVWLGSLAWL
-63 YSSPSEQ
+63 YSASNEQ
-70 DAQFWATIEH
+70 DAFLWAIIEH

-99 RYRQYKLF
+99 RYRQYKHF

-124 SPYLIEGVSL
+124 SPYLIESVSI

-146 GFTLIIYVGL
+146 GFTLIVYVGL
-156 FMLISMAL
+156 FMLISIAL
-164 LWSDY
+164 LWREY

-182 GIFIGV
+182 GIYIGV
-188 AIGLFGAADFIPT
+188 AIGLIGAIDFAPT
-201 LGVSIYPFGYI
+201 VGVSIYPLGYI

-250 SVIDLEGNICV
+250 TVIDLEGNICV

-272 REKELKDQ
+272 KEKELKDQ
-280 KVSQIFDVS
+280 KISMLFDVS
-289 GEVFPSK
+289 GDVFPSK
-296 LDKDWVLNAREMRW
+296 LNSDWILHGREMKW
-310 KRRDGTTID
+310 KRRDETTVD

-333 PAGIVYAATDITKRK
+333 PAGIVYAATDITERK
-348 VVEEELKQAKEAA
+348 KTEEALKQAKEAA

-392 LSDTSLNELQ
+392 LSDTTMSDLQ

-452 IARPKVSHSKIEL
+452 IARPKVSHAKIEL
-465 YHHFEEALPENFRG
+465 YHHFDEAMPEHFKG

-491 LNNAIKFTEAGEIGV
+491 LNNAIKFTDKGEIGV
-506 RVSSAKSE
+506 RVLPAQSE
-514 PIGSKSGKSIYPIQ
+514 PIGSKGGESIYPIQ

-542 QKLIFDTFTQADTSI
+542 QKLIFEKFTQTDTSI

-567 LAITRALVEKMDGKV
+567 LAITSALVEKMNGKI

-596 LLGLRKSDLSSRDD
+596 ILKLRESDLLDRDD
-610 ITPLESEELKGKE
+610 ITPLELEQLKGKE
-623 VFIVDDNDNARRLIK
+623 VFIVDDNDNARRLIR
-638 SYCQNAGLT
+638 SYCLNAGLI
-647 VRAEFVLA
+647 VRKEYVLA
-655 VDAWKGLGGE
+655 VDAWRELESEKD
-665 NNLPDLIISDIMMPK
+665 LPDLIISDIMMPK
-680 MDGYQFAK
+680 LDGYKFAE
-688 KIKSEPKFESIKL
+688 KIKSQPRFEMIKL

-710 GSARLAK
+710 GAARVAK

-747 EGQIVTT
+747 EGQIVTI

-761 AKKIRVLVAED
+761 GKKFKVLVAED

-781 ILLEKLG
+781 ILLQKLG
-788 CEEEVVPN
+788 HEEEIVPN

-804 TTEEYDLCL
+804 TKGDYDLCL

-827 KNIRKAGNTKLPIIA
+827 KKIRKSGNTELPIIA

-850 GRDKCLEAGMNDF
+850 GRDECLAAGMNDF
-863 LARPVDPDRLRE
+863 LTRPVDPDKLRE
-875 KILEWTTLANKNDR
+875 KILEWT
-889 TQR
+889 QR

>member
-1 MQSLDSLIFKLNIF
+1 MEFLDSLIFKLNIF
-15 TVPPLVVGIV
+15 TVPPLVVGIL
-25 MFVLGLITMIK
+25 MFVLGLITIIK

-48 VTSSILVWLGTLAWL
+48 VTLSILVWLGSLAWL
-63 YSSPSEQ
+63 YSAPNEQ
-70 DAQFWATIEH
+70 DAALWAIIEH

-93 TLDIIR
+93 ALDIIR
-99 RYRQYKLF
+99 RYRQYKHF

-112 GLSGLFCAGFVF
+112 GLSGLFCAGFVS
-124 SPYLIEGVSL
+124 SPFLIEGVSM
-134 QRWGYYARYGPL
+134 QRWGYYAQYGPL

-164 LWSDY
+164 LWREY

-182 GIFIGV
+182 GIYIGV
-188 AIGLFGAADFIPT
+188 AIGLLGALDFAPT
-201 LGVSIYPFGYI
+201 LGVPIYPLGYI

-241 ILETTEGPI
+241 ILDTTEGPI

-267 ELLGY
+267 DHLGY
-272 REKELKDQ
+272 KEKELIDQ
-280 KVSQIFDVS
+280 KVSLLFDVP
-289 GEVFPSK
+289 GDVFPSK
-296 LDKDWVLNAREMRW
+296 LHKDWVLHGREMKW
-310 KRRDGTTID
+310 KTKDGTDVD
-319 MSVSASAIADKDGT
+319 MSVSASAITDKDGT
-333 PAGIVYAATDITKRK
+333 PAGIVYAATDITERK
-348 VVEEELKQAKEAA
+348 KAEDELKQAKEAA

-392 LSDTSLNELQ
+392 LSDTSLNDLQ
-402 IDYVDT
+402 TDYVDT

-435 LEDIDFNMKNLV
+435 LEDIDFSLKNLV

-452 IARPKVSHSKIEL
+452 IARPKVSQAKIEL
-465 YHHFEEALPENFRG
+465 YHHFDESMPKNFKG

-491 LNNAIKFTEAGEIGV
+491 LNNAIKFTEEGEIGV
-506 RVSSAKSE
+506 LVSPSQSE
-514 PIGSKSGKSIYPIQ
+514 PIGSSAGKSVYPIQ
-528 ISVKDT
+528 ISVKDS

-567 LAITRALVEKMDGKV
+567 LAITSALVEKMNGKI

-596 LLGLRKSDLSSRDD
+596 ILRLRESDLKDRGD
-610 ITPLESEELKGKE
+610 ITPLESEELKGKQ

-638 SYCQNAGLT
+638 SYCQNAGLV
-647 VRAEFVLA
+647 VREEYVLA
-655 VDAWKGLGGE
+655 IDAWKALE
-665 NNLPDLIISDIMMPK
+665 AEKDLPDLIISDIMMPK
-680 MDGYQFAK
+680 MDGYKFAK
-688 KIKSEPKFESIKL
+688 KIKSHSKFEGIKL

-710 GSARLAK
+710 GSARIAK

-754 HMAEELS
+754 YMAEELS
-761 AKKIRVLVAED
+761 SKKIKVLVAED

-788 CEEEVVPN
+788 CEEEIVPN
-796 GKIAFEKA
+796 GKVAFEKA

-827 KNIRKAGNTKLPIIA
+827 KNIRRSGNTKLPIIA

-850 GRDKCLEAGMNDF
+850 GRDECLEAGMNDF
-863 LARPVDPDRLRE
+863 LTRPVDPDKLKE
-875 KILEWTTLANKNDR
+875 KILEWTTSKK
-889 TQR
+889 

>member
-1 MQSLDSLIFKLNIF
+1 MQFVDSLIFKLNIF
-15 TVPPLVVGIV
+15 TVPPLVVGIL

-36 DKASKVSVSFFM
+36 DKASKVSVTFFM
-48 VTSSILVWLGTLAWL
+48 VTLSILVWLGSLAWL
-63 YSSPSEQ
+63 YSAPNEQ
-70 DAQFWATIEH
+70 DAMLWAIIEH

-99 RYRQYKLF
+99 RYRQYKHF

-134 QRWGYYARYGPL
+134 QRWGYYARYGSL
-146 GFTLIIYVGL
+146 GFTLIVYVGL
-156 FMLISMAL
+156 FMMISMAL
-164 LWSDY
+164 LWREF

-188 AIGLFGAADFIPT
+188 AIGLIGAIDFAPT
-201 LGVSIYPFGYI
+201 LGIAIFPFGYI

-217 ALILGQTILRFRLID
+217 ALMLGQTILRFRLID

-267 ELLGY
+267 ELLRY
-272 REKELKDQ
+272 KEKELKDQ
-280 KVSQIFDVS
+280 KVSLLFDVS
-289 GEVFPSK
+289 GDVFPSK
-296 LDKDWVLNAREMRW
+296 LNRDWVLHAREMKW
-310 KRRDGTTID
+310 KKKDGVTVD

-333 PAGIVYAATDITKRK
+333 PAGIVYAATDITERK
-348 VVEEELKQAKEAA
+348 KAEEDLKQAKEAA

-392 LSDTSLNELQ
+392 LSDTTLNDLQ

-435 LEDIDFNMKNLV
+435 LEDIDFSMKNLV

-452 IARPKVSHSKIEL
+452 IARPKVSHAQIEL
-465 YHHFEEALPENFRG
+465 YHHFDEAMPENFQG

-491 LNNAIKFTEAGEIGV
+491 LNNAIKFTEKGEIGV
-506 RVSSAKSE
+506 RVSPAQSE
-514 PIGSKSGKSIYPIQ
+514 PISSRAGKSIYPIQ

-542 QKLIFDTFTQADTSI
+542 QKLIFEKFTQTDTSI

-567 LAITRALVEKMDGKV
+567 LAITSALVEKMNGKI
-582 WVESE
+582 WVESD

-596 LLGLRKSDLSSRDD
+596 ILRLRESDLLGRED
-610 ITPLESEELKGKE
+610 ITPLESKELKGKG

-638 SYCQNAGLT
+638 SYCQNAGLI
-647 VRAEFVLA
+647 VREEYILA
-655 VDAWKGLGGE
+655 VDAWEGLE
-665 NNLPDLIISDIMMPK
+665 AEKDLPDLIISDIMMPK
-680 MDGYQFAK
+680 MDGYNFAK
-688 KIKSEPKFESIKL
+688 KIKSQPKFEGIKL

-754 HMAEELS
+754 HMAQELS
-761 AKKIRVLVAED
+761 QKKTRVLVAED
-772 NLVNQKLIR
+772 NAVNQKLIR
-781 ILLEKLG
+781 ILLQKLG
-788 CEEEVVPN
+788 CEEEIAPN

-827 KNIRKAGNTKLPIIA
+827 KKIRESGNTKLPIVA

-850 GRDKCLEAGMNDF
+850 GRDECLKVGMNDF
-863 LARPVDPDRLRE
+863 LTRPVDPDRLRE
-875 KILEWTTLANKNDR
+875 KILEWTKK
-889 TQR
+889 

>member
-1 MQSLDSLIFKLNIF
+1 
-15 TVPPLVVGIV
+15 
-25 MFVLGLITMIK
+25 
-36 DKASKVSVSFFM
+36 
-48 VTSSILVWLGTLAWL
+48 VTSSILVWLGSLAWL
-63 YSSPSEQ
+63 YSAPNEQ
-70 DAQFWATIEH
+70 DALFWATIEH

-146 GFTLIIYVGL
+146 GFTLIVYVGL
-156 FMLISMAL
+156 FMLISMSL
-164 LWSDY
+164 LWTEF

-182 GIFIGV
+182 GIFLGV
-188 AIGLFGAADFIPT
+188 VLGLVGAIDFIPA
-201 LGVSIYPFGYI
+201 LGIPIYPLGYI

-280 KVSQIFDVS
+280 KVSLLFDVS
-289 GEVFPSK
+289 GDVFPGK
-296 LDKDWVLNAREMRW
+296 LNRDWVLRAREMRW
-310 KRRDGTTID
+310 ERKDGTTVD
-319 MSVSASAIADKDGT
+319 MSVSASAITDKDGT
-333 PAGIVYAATDITKRK
+333 PAGIVYAATDITERK
-348 VVEEELKQAKEAA
+348 KAEEELKQAKEAA

-392 LSDTSLNELQ
+392 LSDTTLNELQ
-402 IDYVDT
+402 LDYIDT

-435 LEDIDFNMKNLV
+435 LEEIDFSMKNLV

-452 IARPKVSHSKIEL
+452 IARPKVSHTKIEL
-465 YHHFEEALPENFRG
+465 YHHFDEAMPENFKG

-491 LNNAIKFTEAGEIGV
+491 LNNAIKFTEEGEIGV
-506 RVSSAKSE
+506 RVSPAQSE
-514 PIGSKSGKSIYPIQ
+514 PISSKAGKSICPIQ

-542 QKLIFDTFTQADTSI
+542 QKLIFEKFTQTDTSI

-567 LAITRALVEKMDGKV
+567 LAITSALVEKMNGKI

-596 LLGLRKSDLSSRDD
+596 ILKLRESDLLDRGD
-610 ITPLESEELKGKE
+610 ITPLESEELKGKG

-638 SYCQNAGLT
+638 SYCQNAGLL
-647 VRAEFVLA
+647 VRKEYILA
-655 VDAWKGLGGE
+655 VDAWKELE
-665 NNLPDLIISDIMMPK
+665 TEKALPDLIISDIMMPK
-680 MDGYQFAK
+680 MDGYNFAR
-688 KIKSEPKFESIKL
+688 KIKSEPKF
-701 VAISSDARP
+701 
-710 GSARLAK
+710 
-717 ESGFDAFMTK
+717 
-727 PARERAVIN
+727 
-736 VLKTVLGDTRK
+736 
-747 EGQIVTT
+747 
-754 HMAEELS
+754 
-761 AKKIRVLVAED
+761 
-772 NLVNQKLIR
+772 
-781 ILLEKLG
+781 
-788 CEEEVVPN
+788 
-796 GKIAFEKA
+796 
-804 TTEEYDLCL
+804 
-813 MDLQMPVMGGVEAT
+813 
-827 KNIRKAGNTKLPIIA
+827 
-842 LTAVAFKE
+842 
-850 GRDKCLEAGMNDF
+850 
-863 LARPVDPDRLRE
+863 
-875 KILEWTTLANKNDR
+875 
-889 TQR
+889 

>member
-1 MQSLDSLIFKLNIF
+1 MQFLDSLIFKLNIF
-15 TVPPLVVGIV
+15 TVPPLVVGIL

-36 DKASKVSVSFFM
+36 DRASKVSGSFFL
-48 VTSSILVWLGTLAWL
+48 VTLSILVWLGSLAWL
-63 YSSPSEQ
+63 YSAPNEQ
-70 DAQFWATIEH
+70 DALFWATIEH

-99 RYRQYKLF
+99 RYRQYKHF

-146 GFTLIIYVGL
+146 GFTLIVYVGL
-156 FMLISMAL
+156 FMLISISL
-164 LWSDY
+164 LWTEF

-182 GIFIGV
+182 GIFLGV
-188 AIGLFGAADFIPT
+188 ALGLVGAIDFIPT
-201 LGVSIYPFGYI
+201 LGIPIYPLGYI

-272 REKELKDQ
+272 REKDLKDQ
-280 KVSQIFDVS
+280 KVSLLFDVS
-289 GEVFPSK
+289 GDVFPSK
-296 LDKDWVLNAREMRW
+296 LNRDWVLSAREMRW
-310 KRRDGTTID
+310 ERKDGTSID
-319 MSVSASAIADKDGT
+319 MSVSASAITDKDGT
-333 PAGIVYAATDITKRK
+333 PAGIVYAATDITERK
-348 VVEEELKQAKEAA
+348 KAEEELKQAKEAA

-392 LSDTSLNELQ
+392 LSDTTLNELQ
-402 IDYVDT
+402 LDYVDT

-435 LEDIDFNMKNLV
+435 LEEIDFSMKNLV

-452 IARPKVSHSKIEL
+452 IARPKVSHAKIEL
-465 YHHFEEALPENFRG
+465 YHHFDEATPEHFMG

-491 LNNAIKFTEAGEIGV
+491 LNNAIKFTEEGEIGV
-506 RVSSAKSE
+506 YVSLAQSE
-514 PIGSKSGKSIYPIQ
+514 PIGSKAGKSICPIQ

-542 QKLIFDTFTQADTSI
+542 QKLIFEKFTQTDTSI

-567 LAITRALVEKMDGKV
+567 LAITSALVEKMNGKI

-587 EGKGSEFFV
+587 EEKGSEFFV
-596 LLGLRKSDLSSRDD
+596 ILKLRESDLLDRGD
-610 ITPLESEELKGKE
+610 ITPLESEELKGKG

-638 SYCQNAGLT
+638 SYCQNAGLL
-647 VRAEFVLA
+647 VRKEYILA
-655 VDAWKGLGGE
+655 VDAWKELE
-665 NNLPDLIISDIMMPK
+665 TEKDLPDMIISDIMMPK
-680 MDGYQFAK
+680 MDGYNFAS
-688 KIKSEPKFESIKL
+688 KIKSEPKFEGIKL

-710 GSARLAK
+710 GSARFAK

-736 VLKTVLGDTRK
+736 VLKTVLGDARK

-761 AKKIRVLVAED
+761 AKKIKVLVAED
-772 NLVNQKLIR
+772 NPVNQKLIR
-781 ILLEKLG
+781 ILLQKLG
-788 CEEEVVPN
+788 CEEEIAPN

-813 MDLQMPVMGGVEAT
+813 MDLQMPVMGGVEAA
-827 KNIRKAGNTKLPIIA
+827 KNIRKSGNIKLPIIA

-850 GRDKCLEAGMNDF
+850 GRDECLEAGMNDF
-863 LARPVDPDRLRE
+863 LTRPVDPDKLRA
-875 KILEWTTLANKNDR
+875 KIMEWTKM
-889 TQR
+889 